1 MTEGWGPGP
10 PALVQDLRSLL
21 DSLAATL
28 ETPLALLSRDDD
40 EWRFEGEAF
49 PVGNRDAHLP
59 LATSLRQRA
68 LTGEPLWEGLPGLV
82 LGRVRSR
89 EWVLLIPGSPE
100 AWRDTPADAIIG
112 DARRDLRRVLGR
124 HGPRDPQRF
133 GGR

>member
-1 MTEGWGPGP
+1 MTEGCDAGA

-40 EWRFEGEAF
+40 EWRFEGEAVS
-49 PVGNRDAHLP
+49 VGDRDAHLP
-59 LATSLRQRA
+59 IATSWRQRA
-68 LTGEPLWEGLPGLV
+68 LTGEPLWEGLTGLV

-100 AWRDTPADAIIG
+100 AWRDK
-112 DARRDLRRVLGR
+112 
-124 HGPRDPQRF
+124 
-133 GGR
+133 